1 MARMQIDITGKKLSE
16 HLIPVRITDINYG
29 NHTGNDKIAGL
40 IHEAR
45 VQCLQSF
52 GLTELDI
59 GDASLIMSDISIQF
73 LKETFY
79 GDVLKF
85 EIFADE
91 IDRSRFILLYLI
103 TVNDIPV
110 AKAKTGMV
118 CFDYNARRIA
128 AMPERFRTLL
138 SV

>member
-1 MARMQIDITGKKLSE
+1 MARMQIEITGKKLSE
-16 HLIPVRITDINYG
+16 HFIPVRITDINYG

-40 IHEAR
+40 MHEAR

-59 GDASLIMSDISIQF
+59 GGAALIMVDLSVQF

-85 EIFADE
+85 EIFADD
-91 IDRSRFILLYLI
+91 IDRSRFEMLYSI
-103 TVNDIPV
+103 TVANTIV
-110 AKAKTGMV
+110 AKAKTTMV
-118 CFDYNARRIA
+118 CFDYNLRKIA
-128 AMPERFRTLL
+128 AMPEGFKTILTF
-138 SV
+138 

>member
-1 MARMQIDITGKKLSE
+1 MARMQIEITGKKLSE
-16 HLIPVRITDINYG
+16 HFIPVRITDINYG

-52 GLTELDI
+52 GLTELKI
-59 GDASLIMSDISIQF
+59 GDAALIMVDLSIQF

-91 IDRSRFILLYLI
+91 IDRSRFELLYLI
-103 TVNDIPV
+103 TVADTIV
-110 AKAKTGMV
+110 AKAKTTMV
-118 CFDYNARRIA
+118 CFDYTSRKIA
-128 AMPERFRTLL
+128 AMPERFKMILTD
-138 SV
+138 

>member
-1 MARMQIDITGKKLSE
+1 MARMQIEITGKKLSE
-16 HLIPVRITDINYG
+16 HCIPVRITDINYG

-40 IHEAR
+40 MHEAR

-59 GDASLIMSDISIQF
+59 GGAALIMVDLSIQF

-85 EIFADE
+85 EIFADD
-91 IDRSRFILLYLI
+91 IDRSRFEMLYLI
-103 TVNDIPV
+103 TVADSIV
-110 AKAKTGMV
+110 AKAKTTMV
-118 CFDYNARRIA
+118 CFDYNFRKIA
-128 AMPERFRTLL
+128 AMPERFKTILTF
-138 SV
+138 